1 MSKTNTTRKK
11 KGKKMQ
17 SQNLGKMRVNKKCPT
32 VGQSKRNKKYK
43 NDRRLQRQLKQANQ
57 LKEWS

>member
-1 MSKTNTTRKK
+1 
-11 KGKKMQ
+11 MQ

-43 NDRRLQRQLKQANQ
+43 NDRRLQRQLKQTTQ
-57 LKEWS
+57 LKAWS